1 MSDSENDDYK
11 WWEHAPEAKL
21 SPEIVF
27 GFGYDLAQ
35 GSDAAESASFREF
48 FLGEIKPLTARG
60 FSNSYANYIHLESM
74 SAHLAAFTEK
84 LSRAQAIVDEKSL
97 RRLTFWWTPA
107 VIVNENE
114 RFLDFSSLRT
124 LNACESFLNQIVKKS
139 GEGRVVSGS
148 RADYNDFDYIEQCML
163 QIIEGV
169 LYYEDHWERG
179 YVSDDRFEPDKVDQ
193 PWDYHSYKDPDFAS
207 FQGKAKTK
215 LEQFLSVKEALI
227 EALGEEVLTRKYFQ
241 FRAS

>member
-1 MSDSENDDYK
+1 MSDSENDEYK
-11 WWEHAPEAKL
+11 WWEHAPEATL

-27 GFGYDLAQ
+27 GFSIDLAP
-35 GSDAAESASFREF
+35 GSDAAESLSFREF
-48 FLGEIKPLTARG
+48 FLGEIQPLTVRG
-60 FSNSYANYIHLESM
+60 FSNRYANYIDLESM
-74 SAHLAAFTEK
+74 SDHLASFSET
-84 LSRAQAIVDEKSL
+84 LSRSQAIVEEKKL
-97 RRLTFWWTPA
+97 RRLSFWWTPA

-124 LNACESFLNQIVKKS
+124 LNSCESFLNQIVKKT
-139 GEGRVVSGS
+139 GEGGVVGGS

-163 QIIEGV
+163 QIIGGA

-193 PWDYHSYKDPDFAS
+193 PWDYNCYKDPEFAS

-227 EALGEEVLTRKYFQ
+227 EALGDEVLTRKYFQ
-241 FRAS
+241 FRAP